1 MSKFLTLI
9 ISFTFILLFSSVANA
24 PDVPQSKLPQQEQC
38 HALNAYYEA
47 RSEGIKGMMAVI
59 KVVNNRVKA
68 SGYPSTP
75 CGVIFQRKQFSWTHQ
90 QSYRAIDALLMGDIT
105 GLNAREIQAYNTAL
119 ILAYSSD
126 LELSKVLPEAALYYH
141 TRDVRPAWS
150 NTFKRIKVLG
160 VHIFYSK

>member
-1 MSKFLTLI
+1 MKQFLILALSLFLG
-9 ISFTFILLFSSVANA
+9 SFSYA
-24 PDVPQSKLPQQEQC
+24 PNVPQSKLPQQEQC

-90 QSYRAIDALLMGDIT
+90 QSYGAIDALLMGDTT
-105 GLNAREIQAYNTAL
+105 GLNTKEVQAYNTAL

-141 TRDVRPAWS
+141 TRDVRPVWS
-150 NTFKRIKVLG
+150 KSFKRIKVLG

>member
-1 MSKFLTLI
+1 MKQFLILALSLFLG
-9 ISFTFILLFSSVANA
+9 SFSYA
-24 PDVPQSKLPQQEQC
+24 PNVPQSKLPQQEQC

-47 RSEGIKGMMAVI
+47 RSEVI

-90 QSYRAIDALLMGDIT
+90 QSYGAIDALLMGDTT
-105 GLNAREIQAYNTAL
+105 GLNTKEVQAYNTAL

-141 TRDVRPAWS
+141 TRDVRPVWS
-150 NTFKRIKVLG
+150 KSFKRIKVLG